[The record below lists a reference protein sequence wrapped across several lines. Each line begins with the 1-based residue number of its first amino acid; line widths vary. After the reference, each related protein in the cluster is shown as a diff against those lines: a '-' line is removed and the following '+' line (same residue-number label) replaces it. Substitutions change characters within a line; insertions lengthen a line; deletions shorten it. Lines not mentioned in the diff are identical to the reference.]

1 MNSITSK
8 QYNNSLSVANRS
20 RLESLGPQSLKLLT
34 CSGPKDTCQGLAFSK
49 NHYKLIYMVWT
60 LALSTYL
67 NDAPWENGATKAE
80 LIDYAERT
88 GAPSAVIENL
98 QEIEYED
105 DLFYSIEDI
114 WEDIPTTD
122 YEFGW
127 RKDEN

>member
-1 MNSITSK
+1 
-8 QYNNSLSVANRS
+8 
-20 RLESLGPQSLKLLT
+20 
-34 CSGPKDTCQGLAFSK
+34 
-49 NHYKLIYMVWT
+49 MVWT

-88 GAPSAVIENL
+88 GAPSVVIENL

-105 DLFYSIEDI
+105 DLFYSLEDI

-122 YEFGW
+122 DEFGW
-127 RKDEN
+127 KEDEN